1 MIRKIKKTGHIP
13 SGTPKTKGE
22 ERNVARW
29 NIIIDRLD
37 KEITELKNKIHHM
50 EKVERERAKEWANER
65 SLQKDK
71 MNEITETNRRLYMLI
86 LEALSNPREEAH
98 WSKMTSTEI
107 QSEREEG
114 INTVKEGGEKT
125 KHEEEWEACSRR
137 VTSSNTAGNQEEWE
151 ACSRRVTSS
160 NTAGNQEVGQEKG
173 EENKDG
179 LGWRGI
185 GPTEEGTKYKPQE
198 ATSTLNRK
206 NNIILLGHEEPKE
219 IDEVEKKK
227 NEGEYIERLIR
238 GLLGKEGNRI
248 DFEAHRLGIPNR
260 ETTRPIRMS
269 FRDEEIVNRIL
280 ENGYKIKELRGNEKL
295 TLRRDLTVMERR
307 ELHENLN
314 EVRQRNSQRNDEE
327 KEQFFYKVVGRGE
340 IVKRYIHHPK
350 KQKRRQKEQEG
361 IKYSN

>member
-1 MIRKIKKTGHIP
+1 MIRKINKTGHIP
-13 SGTPKTKGE
+13 NGTPKTKGE
-22 ERNVARW
+22 ERNVTRW

-37 KEITELKNKIHHM
+37 KEITELKNKIQQM
-50 EKVERERAKEWANER
+50 EKAEREWANER

-71 MNEITETNRRLYMLI
+71 MNEITETNRRLYMLVI
-86 LEALSNPREEAH
+86 EALSNPREQAD
-98 WSKMTSTEI
+98 WSKMTWFEM
-107 QSEREEG
+107 QKEGEEG
-114 INTVKEGGEKT
+114 NNNAKEGGGKI
-125 KHEEEWEACSRR
+125 KCEEEWEACSQK
-137 VTSSNTAGNQEEWE
+137 TTGGI
-151 ACSRRVTSS
+151 
-160 NTAGNQEVGQEKG
+160 TAGNQEVGWEKG

-179 LGWRGI
+179 LVWRGI
-185 GPTEEGTKYKPQE
+185 GPTEEGTKYKPKE
-198 ATSTLNRK
+198 TISALNRK
-206 NNIILLGHEEPKE
+206 KNIILLGHEEPKE

-248 DFEAHRLGIPNR
+248 DYEAHRLGIPDG

-307 ELHENLN
+307 KLHENLN